1 MRNLSPAFFLSE
13 VRFAPLAN
21 YLTAVTFLTSF
32 LALVLLWIRGRSVL
46 DLWVTVAIAATL
58 IEQGI
63 TAFLISNRFSLGF
76 YVGASFSVIVSTIVL
91 MALLSE
97 IVAIYT
103 KLSHANKEL
112 QREQESKQLLID
124 ELNHRV
130 KNILAQM
137 SAVAASTRQGSSSI
151 DKFLGSL
158 NGRIQCMAVAHNLL
172 SETGWQSVG
181 LDALASKLLAP
192 YATRTNVT
200 ISGPDVVLDA
210 AETQAVAKVLHELA
224 TNAVKYGALS
234 ITGGHVSVNWDL
246 KPNGAVTDLTLLWRE
261 LGGPSVTSERPSSY
275 GTDLVRNLI
284 PHELGGTVNL
294 VFAKEGVN
302 CRIEVPVRQP

>member
-1 MRNLSPAFFLSE
+1 
-13 VRFAPLAN
+13 
-21 YLTAVTFLTSF
+21 VTFLTSF

-91 MALLSE
+91 MTLLSE

-103 KLSHANKEL
+103 KLAHANKKL

-130 KNILAQM
+130 KNILAQIA
-137 SAVAASTRQGSSSI
+137 AVAASTRLGSSSI

-158 NGRIQCMAVAHNLL
+158 NGRIQSMAVAHNLL
-172 SETGWQSVG
+172 SETSW
-181 LDALASKLLAP
+181 
-192 YATRTNVT
+192 
-200 ISGPDVVLDA
+200 
-210 AETQAVAKVLHELA
+210 
-224 TNAVKYGALS
+224 
-234 ITGGHVSVNWDL
+234 
-246 KPNGAVTDLTLLWRE
+246 
-261 LGGPSVTSERPSSY
+261 
-275 GTDLVRNLI
+275 
-284 PHELGGTVNL
+284 
-294 VFAKEGVN
+294 
-302 CRIEVPVRQP
+302 